1 MVMFI
6 KINTVYSINDK
17 RSKVNMSKGKF
28 SQIIAEAI
36 KSSGMNKMEISRKT
50 GFSRHSI
57 IKWEKGEMSI
67 SLENADKLLQV
78 LGVEITIGEKRR

>member
-1 MVMFI
+1 M
-6 KINTVYSINDK
+6 N
-17 RSKVNMSKGKF
+17 KGKF
-28 SQIIAEAI
+28 SRIIAETI
-36 KSSGMNKMEISRKT
+36 KSSGMNKMEIARKT
-50 GFSRHSI
+50 GFSRYSI